1 MHYFVEGEK
10 IFIDETKRPLG
21 KGYEG
26 ICYKRKNQVL
36 QNIS

>member
-21 KGYEG
+21 KGSEG
-26 ICYKRKNQVL
+26 IACGR
-36 QNIS
+36 

>member
-21 KGYEG
+21 KG
-26 ICYKRKNQVL
+26 VL
-36 QNIS
+36 PKVCGLTNNMK